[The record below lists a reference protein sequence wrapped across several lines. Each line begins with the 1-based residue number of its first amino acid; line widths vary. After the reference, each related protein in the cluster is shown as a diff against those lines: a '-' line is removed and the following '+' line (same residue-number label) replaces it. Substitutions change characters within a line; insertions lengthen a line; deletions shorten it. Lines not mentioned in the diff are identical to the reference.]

1 MNRCRKAAASRDL
14 WQAWLKESRLGE
26 VLPEV
31 EALRGVPQD
40 PCYHQEGDALAH
52 TLLAVEQVDEEDDE
66 RIFWAVLLHDIGKAV
81 TTRFEDGRWRS
92 RGHCQ
97 AGAALAKAVMGR
109 LGWPELAADVAW
121 LVRHHQFHL
130 AWRQSSSK
138 RLSRRQK
145 NFCSQKLFPL
155 LVRVAQIDAKASLG
169 VSQKGKWLED
179 IVSQA
184 IAEGILAEREVDHGT
199 L

>member
-1 MNRCRKAAASRDL
+1 MNGYRKAAAGRGL
-14 WQAWLKESRLGE
+14 WQSWLNESRLGA

-81 TTRFEDGRWRS
+81 TTRFENGRWRS

-97 AGAALAKAVMGR
+97 VGAALTKGVMER
-109 LGWPELAADVAW
+109 LGRAELAGDVAW

-130 AWRQSSSK
+130 AWHQSVSK

-145 NFCSQKLFPL
+145 NFCRQKLFPL
-155 LVRVAQIDAKASLG
+155 LVRVVQIDAKASFG

-184 IAEGILAEREVDHGT
+184 IEEGILAEGEVNHGT